1 MHPDSTSQ
9 RSKLPPTSDPLFKS
23 WEDFYAEVFAVAD
36 VLWRSHKYLI
46 AGEIAIATDG
56 TTSGEILPKLR
67 QTLEAYSTH
76 PAVAELGLT
85 DRVAVLLNEIDRM
98 MRRDGKPPWT

>member
-9 RSKLPPTSDPLFKS
+9 RSKVPPTNDPAFKS
-23 WEDFYAEVFAVAD
+23 WDDFYAEVFAVAD

-67 QTLEAYSTH
+67 QTLETYSTH
-76 PAVAELGLT
+76 PAVAELGLSG
-85 DRVAVLLNEIDRM
+85 RVALLINEIDRA
-98 MRRDGKPPWT
+98 MRPYGKPSWT